1 MSKNYKRCVMTWNVL
16 WAVALCLASASLSTT
31 SLLAQNYPDR
41 PIRIVVPFAAGG
53 GSDVVGRAIAQK
65 LADKLGQSV
74 VVENRTGAGG
84 SLGAAQVARAQAD
97 GYTLLLASS
106 SEIAQYPNV
115 VTNVP
120 YDPIRDFM
128 PIALLATV
136 PLVLTVSELLPVD
149 TVQELLDHAR
159 RNPGKLNYGSA
170 GPGSTTHLAM
180 ALFTSMT
187 GTTMTHVPYRGS
199 APVVTD
205 LLAGSLH
212 LAIPTMAAVL
222 PHAAGGK
229 LKLLAVST
237 SKRAAALPNLPTI
250 AESGVPGYATGL
262 WTGLMAPAN
271 TPASIVAQLNAAVS
285 EALASSD
292 LGDTLA
298 RQGAEQAGGTP
309 EQFAQEIKREMAVW
323 REVVKQTGIRID

>member
-1 MSKNYKRCVMTWNVL
+1 MQEICTSVISRPRALLT
-16 WAVALCLASASLSTT
+16 ALCFATASLWTAGPGV
-31 SLLAQNYPDR
+31 AQGYPDR

-65 LADKLGQSV
+65 LTEKLGQSV
-74 VVENRTGAGG
+74 VVENRTGAAG
-84 SLGAAQVARAQAD
+84 SLGATQVARAPAD

-115 VTNVP
+115 ATNVP
-120 YDPIRDFM
+120 YDLLRDFT

-136 PLVLTVSELLPVD
+136 PLVLTVAENLPVGS
-149 TVQELLDHAR
+149 VQELLEHAR

-187 GTTMTHVPYRGS
+187 RTTMTHVPYRGS
-199 APVVTD
+199 PQVVTD
-205 LLAGSLH
+205 LLAGSLQ

-229 LKLLAVST
+229 LKLLAAST
-237 SKRAAALPNLPTI
+237 AKRAVALPNLPTI
-250 AESGVPGYATGL
+250 AESGVAGYATGL

-271 TPASIVAQLNAAVS
+271 TPPAIVAMLNAAVS
-285 EALASSD
+285 EALASPD
-292 LGDTLA
+292 FKEALA

-309 EQFAQEIKREMAVW
+309 EQFAQEIRREMTLW
-323 REVVKQTGIRID
+323 QEVVKQTGIRID